1 LKGEL
6 PLGDPPSFMTMHEFG
21 PWNIN
26 SKSHMENL
34 GRIVLAFTIRAHE
47 DQKAE
52 SGSVGQGQNK
62 KVGLLG

>member
-1 LKGEL
+1 
-6 PLGDPPSFMTMHEFG
+6 MTMHEFG